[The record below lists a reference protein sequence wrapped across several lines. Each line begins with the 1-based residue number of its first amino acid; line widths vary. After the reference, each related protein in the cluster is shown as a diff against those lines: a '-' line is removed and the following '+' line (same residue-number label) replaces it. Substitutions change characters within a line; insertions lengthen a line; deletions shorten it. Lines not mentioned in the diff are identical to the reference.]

1 MVNNVLCYDYK
12 DKYNIP
18 IDRLFLIFF
27 LLRYLFLYINGYLCT
42 AFAPIEMA
50 PGSTDLSI
58 ITIKTYTNVHI
69 AIAGNIGS
77 GKTTLTTMLAK
88 HYGWIPRFEPVDINP
103 YLEDYYKDIAR
114 WSFCLEVYFLKQ
126 RFRDLLEIRKSDRTV
141 VQDRSIYEGVY
152 VFTAN
157 NRDMGNLSDRDYET
171 YMELFEIMTDVA
183 QLPDLMI
190 YLRASVPHLVK
201 NIQKRGR
208 AYEQTMQLE
217 YLKNLNQRYEDFIF
231 NKYKGKVLV
240 VEADDNDFQHDP
252 DKFARIIERVDS
264 ALELGTL
271 PFKINVYSNSRKHW

>member
-58 ITIKTYTNVHI
+58 TTIKTYTNVHI

-126 RFRDLLEIRKSDRTV
+126 RFRDLLEIRKNDRTV

-271 PFKINVYSNSRKHW
+271 PFKDNE

>member
-12 DKYNIP
+12 DNYNIP

-58 ITIKTYTNVHI
+58 TTIKTYTNVHI

-271 PFKINVYSNSRKHW
+271 PFKDNE